1 MRLLKDEQSS
11 LLFDKVEQKAI
22 YYLKTHDE
30 DYQSLMKERFDI
42 IDKYHNMLNFLEY
55 DKPKE
60 LSEEEHEMMIRYL
73 EIENR
78 INDMVKFTMY
88 LCGHADRSSYQQI
101 MDELQELKG
110 NYMYLDEQMEQHH
123 E

>member
-22 YYLKTHDE
+22 YYLNTHDE

-55 DKPKE
+55 DKPIE
-60 LSEEEHEMMIRYL
+60 LSDEEHRVMIHYL

-110 NYMYLDEQMEQHH
+110 DYMYLDEADGTTS
-123 E
+123 

>member
-1 MRLLKDEQSS
+1 MRLLHDEQSS

-101 MDELQELKG
+101 MEELQELKD
-110 NYMYLDEQMEQHH
+110 NYMYLNETE
-123 E
+123 ETIS

>member
-55 DKPKE
+55 HKPKE

-88 LCGHADRSSYQQI
+88 LCGHADRNSYQQI
-101 MDELQELKG
+101 MEELQEFKE